1 MYYILLQNVTT
12 LLWQLHFVKFCQTI
26 YYILLQNVNVR
37 KTKRDLMVGFEPR
50 DLLLRRR
57 GRLPVEV
64 TTLLWHLHFV
74 TLCKSFHDVLHFVT
88 ICNLT

>member
-37 KTKRDLMVGFEPR
+37 KTKRDLMVGFEP
-50 DLLLRRR
+50 
-57 GRLPVEV
+57 GPPP
-64 TTLLWHLHFV
+64 
-74 TLCKSFHDVLHFVT
+74 
-88 ICNLT
+88 

>member
-12 LLWQLHFVKFCQTI
+12 LLWQLHFVKFCQTM

-50 DLLLRRR
+50 TSSLGAGVAYQLR
-57 GRLPVEV
+57 
-64 TTLLWHLHFV
+64 
-74 TLCKSFHDVLHFVT
+74 
-88 ICNLT
+88 